1 MGLGSG
7 IAGNLAS
14 GTFLPYQV
22 DVSALLHVFGRLVYV
37 VPSTAA
43 YGPG

>member
-7 IAGNLAS
+7 IAGDLAS

-37 VPSTAA
+37 VPSSAA